1 MKTSANLIFAKL
13 VDVKEIGHSSKFNLL
28 VVSRVSFNHKNSR
41 KGSQSIDSAGPWLPK
56 SDSGALIFRVLSH
69 IKEQTNTP
77 SFLLSQFPS
86 LCNLILTC
94 TS

>member
-41 KGSQSIDSAGPWLPK
+41 KGSQSIDSAGP
-56 SDSGALIFRVLSH
+56 
-69 IKEQTNTP
+69 
-77 SFLLSQFPS
+77 
-86 LCNLILTC
+86 
-94 TS
+94 